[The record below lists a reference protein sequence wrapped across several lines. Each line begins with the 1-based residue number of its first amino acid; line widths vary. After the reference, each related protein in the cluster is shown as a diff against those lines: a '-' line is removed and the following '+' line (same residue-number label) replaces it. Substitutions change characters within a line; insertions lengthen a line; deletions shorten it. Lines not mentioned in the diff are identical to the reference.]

1 MIFLCKNIEGK
12 NFIKLNLKSSYESG
26 QDDLVEEF
34 YAPVL
39 RCAKSYDRI
48 AGFFTSSS
56 LAIAA
61 KGMAEFIRNQGVMR
75 LIACPRLDEKDAEI
89 LELVN
94 TNPDAFF
101 SDKYQHMFEDLE
113 DSLQEQHIS
122 ALGWMIANGYLEIK
136 LAVVKEAGRFCTGN
150 EIDQS
155 GIFHQK
161 VGILT
166 DFEGNKISFSGS
178 INETASGW
186 LHNVEEFKVF
196 SSWNEEKKYLVK
208 DEQKFYEFWNNKR
221 NNVQTY
227 NLPESVKKNLIE
239 KAKSFKAENNILHRY
254 KNYIDKKNVL
264 DSNLSLFYYQKDA
277 VKKWIRNDYKLLF
290 QMATGTGKTRTAF
303 GCIAELMLTQKKL
316 IVIIACPQ
324 GTLSLQWKNEVDSL
338 PFGFDI
344 SAVIDGTNKK
354 WRTTLQETVLRVSTG
369 FIDTAVLFTTHVT
382 ASKPDFINIIE
393 QSNSDIN
400 YLFIGDEA
408 HGLGASKC
416 RKALLERYRYRVGL
430 SATPSR
436 WFDERGT
443 KVLDNYFGNNS
454 FEFTIRDAL
463 TTVNPIT
470 GKTFLV
476 PYAYNL
482 EFVDLTEKELADYAK
497 ISKEVR
503 KLSVFSKDSDEY
515 AEKLE
520 RLLFKRANIVKDAQ
534 NKYDKLKEILLSMDE
549 IQDLIIF
556 VSPEQIDKVI
566 QILYEL
572 RIPAHSFTQEAG
584 TTIEARFD
592 GLTERKHI
600 IKHFKDGHY
609 KSLVAIKC
617 LDEGID
623 IPSAQNAIL
632 MANSTNPREYIQRIG
647 RVIRQAPGKTK
658 ANIWDIT
665 IRPSATKF
673 SDSEM
678 AEFDK
683 LICDKEK
690 NRIFDIVENASNNI
704 EAIKKLYEE
713 MGE

>member
-1 MIFLCKNIEGK
+1 MIFLCKNFIE
-12 NFIKLNLKSSYESG
+12 LNLKSSYESG

-61 KGMAEFIRNQGVMR
+61 KGMAGFIRNHGVMR

-94 TNPDAFF
+94 TDPDSFL
-101 SDKYQHMFEDLE
+101 SEKYQNMFDDLE

-136 LAVVKEAGRFCTGN
+136 LAVVKESGRFCTGN

-155 GIFHQK
+155 GILHQK

-166 DFEGNKISFSGS
+166 DLEGNKISFSGS

-208 DEQKFYEFWNNKR
+208 DEQKFHEFWNNKR

-227 NLPESVKKNLIE
+227 NLPDSVKKKLIE
-239 KAKSFKAENNILHRY
+239 KSTSFRAENNILHSYKRY
-254 KNYIDKKNVL
+254 VDKKNIL
-264 DSNLSLFYYQKDA
+264 DNSLSLFYYQKDA
-277 VKKWIRNDYKLLF
+277 VKKWVRNDYRLLF

-303 GCIAELMLTQKKL
+303 GCIEELMLTQKKL

-324 GTLSLQWKNEVDSL
+324 GTLSLQWKSEIDSL
-338 PFGFDI
+338 PFNFDV
-344 SAVIDGTNKK
+344 SAIIDGTNKK
-354 WRTTLQETVLRVSTG
+354 WRNTLHEIVLRTATS
-369 FIDTAVLFTTHVT
+369 FIDTAVLFTTHITV
-382 ASKPDFINIIE
+382 AKQDFINIIE
-393 QSNSDIN
+393 KSHQDIN

-436 WFDERGT
+436 WFDESGT
-443 KVLDNYFGNNS
+443 KVLDDYFGNNS

-476 PYAYNL
+476 PYTYHL
-482 EFVDLTEKELADYAK
+482 EFVDLTEEELADYAK

-503 KLSVFSKDSDEY
+503 KLSAFSKDSDEY

-520 RLLFKRANIVKDAQ
+520 RLLFKRANIVKDAK
-534 NKYDKLKEILLSMDE
+534 NKYEKLKEILLSMDE
-549 IQDLIIF
+549 IRDLIIF
-556 VSPEQIDKVI
+556 VSPEQINKVN

-584 TTIEARFD
+584 TTIESRFGD
-592 GLTERKHI
+592 MTERQHI
-600 IKHFKDGHY
+600 IKHFKEGHY

-632 MANSTNPREYIQRIG
+632 MASSTNPREYIQRIG
-647 RVIRQAPGKTK
+647 RVIRQAPGKTS

-665 IRPSATKF
+665 IRPSSSKL

-704 EAIKKLYEE
+704 EALKKLYEE
-713 MGE
+713 MGD